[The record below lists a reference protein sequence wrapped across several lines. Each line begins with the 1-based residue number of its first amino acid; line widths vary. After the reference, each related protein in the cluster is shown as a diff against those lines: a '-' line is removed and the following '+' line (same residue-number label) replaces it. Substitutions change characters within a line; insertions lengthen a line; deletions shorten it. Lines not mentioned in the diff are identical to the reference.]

1 LLGRKN
7 SKFEWGIEYYDTVY
21 KIYDKDNNLTGYFF
35 PNYPNAEEDVDEDD
49 FIMDLNKSHTP
60 VNGGS
65 LLLPMLK
72 LNLLDIEEGLS
83 LENVIEQ
90 LEINIRRVNEWKQWF
105 LSNKNQFKISECL
118 VYTARED
125 REMLSIVMKLN
136 LEFRLSNKEISI
148 SLTPILN
155 NLSEFSMI

>member
-1 LLGRKN
+1 MLGRKN

-35 PNYPNAEEDVDEDD
+35 PNYPNAEQDVDEDD

-136 LEFRLSNKEISI
+136 LEFRLSKKEISI

-155 NLSEFSMI
+155 NLSEFGMI

>member
-155 NLSEFSMI
+155 NLSEFGMI

>member
-1 LLGRKN
+1 MLGRKN

-21 KIYDKDNNLTGYFF
+21 KIYDKDNNLRGYFF
-35 PNYPNAEEDVDEDD
+35 PNYPNAEEDVDQDD

-155 NLSEFSMI
+155 NLSEFGMI

>member
-1 LLGRKN
+1 MLGRKN

-155 NLSEFSMI
+155 NLSEFGMI

>member
-1 LLGRKN
+1 MLGRKN

>member
-1 LLGRKN
+1 MLGRKN

-21 KIYDKDNNLTGYFF
+21 KIYDKDNNLRGYFF

-49 FIMDLNKSHTP
+49 FIMDLNKSHIP

-155 NLSEFSMI
+155 NLSEFGMI